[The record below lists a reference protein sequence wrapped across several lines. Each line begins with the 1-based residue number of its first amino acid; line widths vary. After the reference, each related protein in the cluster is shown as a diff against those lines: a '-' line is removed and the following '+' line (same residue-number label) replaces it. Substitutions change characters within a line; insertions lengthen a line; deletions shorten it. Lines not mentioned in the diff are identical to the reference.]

1 MYHLSNFSCDF
12 STKRK
17 DKLDYHKKSASKS
30 EGIQKCN
37 NCEFKSCTPYGLAV
51 HMKLMHPELKSPG
64 GRTECQRCD
73 YSTKS
78 RENLRSHE
86 KHCLKS
92 GEIKTCVHC
101 GYKSGTTLSK
111 HIQENHPELLKTK
124 LFAKAKCSSCDFT
137 TDNGKTLYKHM
148 RICSITPKISC
159 KECDFTSISRALLK
173 KHFESEHKSELEND
187 ANFENKYLD
196 ASIGSQGTI
205 KMTRLN
211 KEAIVR
217 EKCMKQAH
225 QKCSV
230 KLVKSKIFHFIF
242 N

>member
-1 MYHLSNFSCDF
+1 MTGGWENGNMA
-12 STKRK
+12 TKT
-17 DKLDYHKKSASKS
+17 
-30 EGIQKCN
+30 I
-37 NCEFKSCTPYGLAV
+37 
-51 HMKLMHPELKSPG
+51 
-64 GRTECQRCD
+64 RC
-73 YSTKS
+73 K
-78 RENLRSHE
+78 
-86 KHCLKS
+86 
-92 GEIKTCVHC
+92 
-101 GYKSGTTLSK
+101 
-111 HIQENHPELLKTK
+111 
-124 LFAKAKCSSCDFT
+124 F
-137 TDNGKTLYKHM
+137 
-148 RICSITPKISC
+148 SC

-196 ASIGSQGTI
+196 ASIGSPGAI

-230 KLVKSKIFHFIF
+230 KLVKCKIFDFIF